1 MRRSIRGM
9 MIVLAVVLL
18 VMGLAVPIANNAVAM
33 RLARDME
40 ALSLPESA
48 ELVDSTSLSGRL
60 TNKSGSVQYF
70 AALLIESDRP
80 IEELRAHYAQ
90 YGTGLTAT
98 YLVEPQQGQ
107 EITVLNDVKLSF
119 REEVSSAHTY
129 IVYTLR
135 TGGNP
140 AQWWLDMDVR

>member
-33 RLARDME
+33 RLARVME

-60 TNKSGSVQYF
+60 TN
-70 AALLIESDRP
+70 
-80 IEELRAHYAQ
+80 
-90 YGTGLTAT
+90 
-98 YLVEPQQGQ
+98 
-107 EITVLNDVKLSF
+107 
-119 REEVSSAHTY
+119 
-129 IVYTLR
+129 
-135 TGGNP
+135 
-140 AQWWLDMDVR
+140 